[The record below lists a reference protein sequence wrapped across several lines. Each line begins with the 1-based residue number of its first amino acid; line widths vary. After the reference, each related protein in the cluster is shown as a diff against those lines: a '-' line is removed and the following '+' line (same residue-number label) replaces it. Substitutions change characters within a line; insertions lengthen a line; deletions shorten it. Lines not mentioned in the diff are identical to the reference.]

1 MEIIKAK
8 TSGRKYPVFTGNGII
23 RKASEIIN
31 TVFKPAEKIMLVTDD
46 NVYRLHSKAIEDMLS
61 NTNKPSKTVIIEQG
75 ETSKNLE
82 NTKKI
87 YDNMLDFNMH
97 RNDLVIAFGGGV
109 IGDLAGF
116 AASTFHRG
124 VPLLQFPTTIVAQVD
139 SSIGGKVVVNYKG
152 VKNVIGSFYQPHAII
167 TDYGLLLTLKE
178 NDIRNGL
185 SEIIK
190 YGVVFDKKILSALD
204 FSIIHNG
211 GNTCLQEIIKKQVFQ
226 NIIGKCINIKLAVVG
241 KDEMDTGYRNLLN
254 FGHTAGH
261 ALEKLSM
268 FSEIS
273 HGIAVAWGMLV
284 AIDISIE
291 LGFTN
296 NRLKDFLISL
306 YKKFDIPVNLKI
318 KNISG
323 TCTAVQT
330 ANEIINAMKFDKKFT
345 SEKNKFILLKGL
357 NRPVVKT
364 GIDEKIIAAA
374 ISKNMSGEKNE
385 KGTID

>member
-1 MEIIKAK
+1 
-8 TSGRKYPVFTGNGII
+8 
-23 RKASEIIN
+23 
-31 TVFKPAEKIMLVTDD
+31 
-46 NVYRLHSKAIEDMLS
+46 
-61 NTNKPSKTVIIEQG
+61 
-75 ETSKNLE
+75 
-82 NTKKI
+82 
-87 YDNMLDFNMH
+87 
-97 RNDLVIAFGGGV
+97 
-109 IGDLAGF
+109 
-116 AASTFHRG
+116 
-124 VPLLQFPTTIVAQVD
+124 
-139 SSIGGKVVVNYKG
+139 
-152 VKNVIGSFYQPHAII
+152 
-167 TDYGLLLTLKE
+167 
-178 NDIRNGL
+178 
-185 SEIIK
+185 
-190 YGVVFDKKILSALD
+190 
-204 FSIIHNG
+204 
-211 GNTCLQEIIKKQVFQ
+211 
-226 NIIGKCINIKLAVVG
+226 
-241 KDEMDTGYRNLLN
+241 
-254 FGHTAGH
+254 
-261 ALEKLSM
+261 
-268 FSEIS
+268 
-273 HGIAVAWGMLV
+273 MLV